1 MTSVSLVRSAGFI
14 SFSSSWEFELM
25 NRLRAASIE
34 GNGNKIRWEW
44 RIGSLPPTYNCI
56 AIGNVIHTHLYVLD
70 IEVHFDRIGG
80 EICATIFGLIG
91 QCLEVDLSLD
101 TLCKYGELHM
111 DKVPSYLPTLLQLT
125 ILAPIVTGSGGLH
138 QDQHT
143 CGSVLSL
150 DAYAGYLACQLE
162 LQRVQV
168 GAGVG
173 DNDSDND

>member
-1 MTSVSLVRSAGFI
+1 
-14 SFSSSWEFELM
+14 
-25 NRLRAASIE
+25 
-34 GNGNKIRWEW
+34 
-44 RIGSLPPTYNCI
+44 
-56 AIGNVIHTHLYVLD
+56 
-70 IEVHFDRIGG
+70 
-80 EICATIFGLIG
+80 
-91 QCLEVDLSLD
+91 
-101 TLCKYGELHM
+101 M

-125 ILAPIVTGSGGLH
+125 ILAPIVTGTGGLH

>member
-1 MTSVSLVRSAGFI
+1 MPL
-14 SFSSSWEFELM
+14 
-25 NRLRAASIE
+25 
-34 GNGNKIRWEW
+34 
-44 RIGSLPPTYNCI
+44 TYNRV
-56 AIGNVIHTHLYVLD
+56 AIGNVIDTHLYVLD

-101 TLCKYGELHM
+101 TLCNNGELHM
-111 DKVPSYLPTLLQLT
+111 ELHMGSYCPTVLLLT
-125 ILAPIVTGSGGLH
+125 ILAPIVTGTGGLH

-168 GAGVG
+168 GAASDRDGDGDEDG
-173 DNDSDND
+173 DNDSDNDYICFV